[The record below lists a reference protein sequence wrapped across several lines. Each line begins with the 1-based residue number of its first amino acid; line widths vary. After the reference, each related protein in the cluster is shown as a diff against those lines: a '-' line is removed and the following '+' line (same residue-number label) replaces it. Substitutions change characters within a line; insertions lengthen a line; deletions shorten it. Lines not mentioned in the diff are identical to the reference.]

1 MKEARD
7 RELEQMAGQVKA
19 LLNAAKQSGRQA
31 ARAARQGD
39 ASVCRDARNIAMQ
52 NLEKASVLAAQNQSC
67 VDQTLL
73 QRLNAAY
80 RKADAIGCRL
90 GTEQQS
96 ALVTVPSV
104 PLGASRAE
112 AEAILR
118 GAGLSGITIWSPYR
132 APERPEDAN
141 KVIRVA
147 YPPPGQLV
155 APDTKIA
162 VSIFNEVWVDPDAAD
177 DALEEAVSDGGAWD
191 REASQ
196 GRVSATTHTRVQPD
210 SPAGSADLPSD
221 SQVDRARE
229 VAQEATAG
237 GPKAKSFVSPQSL
250 LDGLSTAARINASM
264 NGGGNRGG
272 GWPASSGPTT
282 SGIPDNPL
290 PGVIPSSGSS
300 GSGGWTQAA
309 NTGSTGS
316 ASGGTNRQPSAS
328 GRGSGDCTI
337 HYTGAGGDTY
347 YVIDMGG
354 SPKGFEIR
362 RVYDPPRSDAD
373 RRQCGTQKGAMKK
386 CIQQSYSRRGAGLG
400 AWPLFLPFR
409 CQSFRKREVQVR

>member
-1 MKEARD
+1 
-7 RELEQMAGQVKA
+7 MAGQVKA

-52 NLEKASVLAAQNQSC
+52 NLEEASVLAAQNQSC
-67 VDQTLL
+67 MDQTLL

-96 ALVTVPSV
+96 ALVTV
-104 PLGASRAE
+104 
-112 AEAILR
+112 
-118 GAGLSGITIWSPYR
+118 
-132 APERPEDAN
+132 
-141 KVIRVA
+141 
-147 YPPPGQLV
+147 
-155 APDTKIA
+155 
-162 VSIFNEVWVDPDAAD
+162 
-177 DALEEAVSDGGAWD
+177 
-191 REASQ
+191 
-196 GRVSATTHTRVQPD
+196 
-210 SPAGSADLPSD
+210 PSD